1 MKAQLR
7 SRLERLE
14 ARAVATIPP
23 KFRYGAI
30 KPLATD
36 YTGER
41 HVVIVTRELTASPN
55 VERCEFEERPG
66 SPPAGSDNGGV
77 NVYMSEVEMKF

>member
-14 ARAVATIPP
+14 ARTVAIAPP

-30 KPLATD
+30 KPLPTD

-41 HVVIVTRELTASPN
+41 HVVIVTREPTRSPN

-66 SPPAGSDNGGV
+66 PPPPGSDSGGV